1 MTDLLSEDELAG
13 LKALAD
19 AATPGPWYHPCLG
32 IIRHDGSAD
41 PNMGVVDIGSVGD
54 YRDKELLPWNKERWD
69 ADAAFI
75 AAARQAIPALLHH
88 IDALKAELAREE
100 KSHSITIDARDL
112 AEDALSEIWCNVFG
126 GDPNWSNLYGFPNA
140 VNDIEAQFEKLRSQA
155 ATARTSALKEAAE
168 VAKNKQDKTFTPSW
182 NDACVHIERA
192 ILAIAEVK

>member
-13 LKALAD
+13 LKALACED
-19 AATPGPWYHPCLG
+19 NPYAEDL
-32 IIRHDGSAD
+32 R
-41 PNMGVVDIGSVGD
+41 
-54 YRDKELLPWNKERWD
+54 R
-69 ADAAFI
+69 AFS
-75 AAARQAIPALLHH
+75 H